1 MDTTSELMKFV
12 CKTRFEDLPLDVI
25 DRAKMRILDTLGGI
39 IFSADL
45 PWSQITSSL
54 MQELKSQGKSTI
66 VRNGAKTS
74 APAAALINGTMGH
87 GFELDDVHEGAQ
99 SHPGGVVIPAALS
112 VGEQESVDGR
122 KFLLA
127 VIMGYEVMCRV
138 GMGVGAKAHMV
149 KGFHPTGT
157 SGNYGATA
165 AAGKILGLSEAQL
178 IDAMG
183 ICGST
188 CSGIMQFT
196 QDSTGGGE
204 MIKRLHAGW
213 AAQSG
218 VLAALLAQRGFRG
231 PCDIVGGKYGFC
243 RVFSDRPEIELTN
256 QGLGAVYE
264 IMNVGTK
271 PYPCCTTMHSTVDG
285 VASLRDEFG
294 LKWDEIDEIRVGG
307 SEKLIAFSSI
317 YEIDSA
323 MAGQYS
329 IPYVVALTLVGD
341 IKDPKNFKKISDDEQ
356 GRKLRELVGRTK
368 LYVDEELDGLFPKIE
383 GAKIA
388 IRLKSGRS
396 VSTRVLQAKGN
407 PNNPLSPEE
416 ICEKFSIVTRDKVA
430 QEKRQWIIDTVRQ
443 LEMVPNIAE
452 LTRLLA

>member
-1 MDTTSELMKFV
+1 MDTTSELIGFV
-12 CKTRFEDLPLDVI
+12 CKTRFEDLPPDVI
-25 DRAKMRILDTLGGI
+25 RRAKMRILDTLGGI
-39 IFSADL
+39 IFSSDL
-45 PWSQITSSL
+45 PWSKIVSSL
-54 MQELKSQGKSTI
+54 MQEFKSQGKATI
-66 VRNGAKTS
+66 VGSGVKTS
-74 APAAALINGTMGH
+74 APAAALANGTMGH

-112 VGEQESVDGR
+112 IGEQESVDGR
-122 KFLLA
+122 NFLTA

-157 SGNYGATA
+157 SGNYGAAA
-165 AAGKILGLSEAQL
+165 AAGKILGLSEAKM
-178 IDAMG
+178 IDALG

-204 MIKRLHAGW
+204 MIKRLHGGW

-218 VLAALLAQRGFRG
+218 VLASLLAKNGFRG

-243 RVFSDRPEIELTN
+243 NVFSDRPEISLTN
-256 QGLGAVYE
+256 QGLGTIYE

-285 VASLRDEFG
+285 IAKLRDEFG
-294 LKWDEIDEIRVGG
+294 LKGDEIEEIQVGG
-307 SEKLIAFSSI
+307 GEKLVAFSSI

-329 IPYVVALTLVGD
+329 IPYVVALTLMGD
-341 IKDPKNFKKISDDEQ
+341 IKDPKNFKKVSDDEE
-356 GRKLRELVGRTK
+356 GRKIKELIKRTK
-368 LYVDEELDGLFPKIE
+368 LFVDEELDKMFPKIE
-383 GAKIA
+383 GSKIT
-388 IRLKSGRS
+388 IKLKNGKSI
-396 VSTRVLQAKGN
+396 STKVLQAKGN
-407 PNNPLSPEE
+407 PNNPMSSEE
-416 ICEKFSIVTRDKVA
+416 ICEKFLVVTQNKIA
-430 QEKRQWIIDTVRQ
+430 AAKRRQIIDTVNQ
-443 LEMVPNIAE
+443 LEKVPNISD
-452 LTRLLA
+452 LTKLLV